1 MNLLIGFLKADQG
14 HLWID
19 GIDSEVLDFRS
30 FRKQISVVPQD
41 PILFSATLRENIT
54 YGNPH
59 VTDEALDR
67 VIKASSLEHFVASLE
82 DGLDTYIPE
91 GGSNLSGGQRQRIAI
106 ARALIRNPRLI
117 IFDEATSALDSISE
131 KQVLESL
138 DYLIQGRTS
147 FIVAHRIST
156 IRKADKICVL
166 DQGRIVEEG
175 TYDELMARKGLF
187 AKMQS
192 IQAGQGLN

>member
-1 MNLLIGFLKADQG
+1 M
-14 HLWID
+14 
-19 GIDSEVLDFRS
+19 
-30 FRKQISVVPQD
+30 
-41 PILFSATLRENIT
+41 
-54 YGNPH
+54 
-59 VTDEALDR
+59 
-67 VIKASSLEHFVASLE
+67 
-82 DGLDTYIPE
+82 
-91 GGSNLSGGQRQRIAI
+91 
-106 ARALIRNPRLI
+106 I

-138 DYLIQGRTS
+138 DHLIQGRTS

-187 AKMQS
+187 AKM
-192 IQAGQGLN
+192 